1 MTFILNNSMDW
12 TLHFEKQAKSGFG
25 SPIHYET
32 HFKHQIGGGGFYVGA
47 KYQKGYGLGGLLAK
61 IGRMVLP
68 ILKPVAKSLGKQII
82 KSGAQFAGDVIDGK
96 NVKEAFQQN
105 VSQGVKELGKNVIQ
119 PKRGVKRKR
128 KVANNVISKRRRS
141 RQQDIFD

>member
-1 MTFILNNSMDW
+1 MQSIKRAM
-12 TLHFEKQAKSGFG
+12 
-25 SPIHYET
+25 
-32 HFKHQIGGGGFYVGA
+32 
-47 KYQKGYGLGGLLAK
+47 GGLLAK

-68 ILKPVAKSLGKQII
+68 ILKPVAKSVGRQII

>member
-1 MTFILNNSMDW
+1 MDW
-12 TLHFEKQAKSGFG
+12 TLHFEKQAKSGVG
-25 SPIHYET
+25 RPIHYET

-119 PKRGVKRKR
+119 PRRGVKRKR
-128 KVANNVISKRRRS
+128 KVTNNVISKRRRS